1 MQARRLQKGNTQK
14 KWKNSKVQSSNELSE
29 KGRLMERIRE
39 ERDSLLRRWK
49 NLQSRNDCKDN
60 LEERKRNRWLICQRR
75 GLLPTDLTRRKRR
88 RNRSLVVVTAT
99 LRWAMHCGFP
109 FPSTSVSLEVS
120 LLFYW
125 GDFAASI
132 CCDLLIRGREYGIP
146 SSSLTTLISYH
157 PLHVGVLWNHPCW

>member
-1 MQARRLQKGNTQK
+1 
-14 KWKNSKVQSSNELSE
+14 
-29 KGRLMERIRE
+29 MERIRE

-75 GLLPTDLTRRKRR
+75 GLLPTDLIRGKRR

-125 GDFAASI
+125 GDFV
-132 CCDLLIRGREYGIP
+132 DLLWSPDSRPWIRHTLFLP
-146 SSSLTTLISYH
+146 HNLDWLSSSTRRCSVKSSLLITNNLSPNFIVIKIYWQFR
-157 PLHVGVLWNHPCW
+157 PLL

>member
-1 MQARRLQKGNTQK
+1 
-14 KWKNSKVQSSNELSE
+14 
-29 KGRLMERIRE
+29 MERIRE

-75 GLLPTDLTRRKRR
+75 GLLPTDLIRGKRR

-99 LRWAMHCGFP
+99 LRWAIHCGFP
-109 FPSTSVSLEVS
+109 FPSTSFRWKSPSSFIEETL
-120 LLFYW
+120 
-125 GDFAASI
+125 SI

-146 SSSLTTLISYH
+146 SSSLRTVISYH
-157 PLHVGVLWNHPCW
+157 PLHVDVLWNHPYWWLNNLSRNFILIKIYWQFRPLL